1 MTAPISVQLYSLRE
15 ASEADFDAVLTR
27 LAEIGYAGVE
37 PFALF
42 GMTPVGFRRRVE
54 ELGMR
59 VSSSHYPW
67 ANRAEPAEVC
77 DIVGE
82 LGLTRAAGGF
92 APDDFQDLDAV
103 RRTADTVNG
112 LVESL
117 GRGGDRSLPAQ
128 PLVGVLRSGGRPSL
142 PRAAGAVSRRPV
154 RDRHLLGGE
163 LRGLRPGRRGRA
175 RPGTV
180 RRCCTSRTGR

>member
-15 ASEADFDAVLTR
+15 ASEADFDGVLTR

-42 GMTPVGFRRRVE
+42 GMTPAAFRRRVE

-92 APDDFQDLDAV
+92 APIPAGITDTPPNDAPPAGSPQCCP
-103 RRTADTVNG
+103 RTHKRTA
-112 LVESL
+112 
-117 GRGGDRSLPAQ
+117 PASHAHGCATYR
-128 PLVGVLRSGGRPSL
+128 PHPSGGPPS
-142 PRAAGAVSRRPV
+142 REA
-154 RDRHLLGGE
+154 
-163 LRGLRPGRRGRA
+163 LRCS
-175 RPGTV
+175 V
-180 RRCCTSRTGR
+180 